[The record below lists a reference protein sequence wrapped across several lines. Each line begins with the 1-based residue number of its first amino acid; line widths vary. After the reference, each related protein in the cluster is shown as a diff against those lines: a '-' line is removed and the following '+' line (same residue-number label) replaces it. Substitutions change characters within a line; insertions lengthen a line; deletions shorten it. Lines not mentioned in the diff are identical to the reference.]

1 MTEQEYNQR
10 KAGYLEE
17 WSRIRNALKTKEPK
31 AEEYKILLARL
42 MNVEKIIAD
51 LDKAWFAESMRLN
64 DFDLKSRQNEQ
75 EEAHKQQEFEF
86 KQDKEQFEEELKRKQ
101 LEQEEA
107 YRQKEFEFRMNKE
120 RFEEELKRKQ
130 LEQEEAYKQRQ
141 FEQEQKAAAEKM
153 QNDIKI
159 EAIKSAE
166 SVGTTVVKGCF
177 GVAQSLIAG
186 KVMLAMA
193 KGILSDEEGGKLV
206 LSKILGLISKPNVWT
221 IRV

>member
-1 MTEQEYNQR
+1 MTEQEYIQR
-10 KAGYLEE
+10 KTGYLEE

-31 AEEYKILLARL
+31 AEEYKTLLLRL

-64 DFDLKSRQNEQ
+64 EFDLKSRQHEL
-75 EEAHKQQEFEF
+75 EDAHSQAEF
-86 KQDKEQFEEELKRKQ
+86 KFKQNKEQ
-101 LEQEEA
+101 
-107 YRQKEFEFRMNKE
+107 
-120 RFEEELKRKQ
+120 FEEELKRKQ

-193 KGILSDEEGGKLV
+193 KGILSDEEGNKLV